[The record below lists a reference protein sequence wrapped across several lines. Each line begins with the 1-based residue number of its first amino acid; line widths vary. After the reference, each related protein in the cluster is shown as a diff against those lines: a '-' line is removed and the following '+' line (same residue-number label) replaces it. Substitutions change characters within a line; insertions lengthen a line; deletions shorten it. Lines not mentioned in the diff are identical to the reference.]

1 MYNPNMN
8 DLIKSMATVREQL
21 DNHIEATRQLRDEA
35 DANRN
40 SDKILYM
47 EGALN
52 ALLAFRADWD
62 TGFTAARE
70 EVRT

>member
-21 DNHIEATRQLRDEA
+21 DEHILATRQLRDEA
-35 DANRN
+35 AAIGEHDR
-40 SDKILYM
+40 ILYM

-70 EVRT
+70 EVST